1 MGVIIESKTED
12 ILGFPSGFGDE
23 DVLTEGQAEAIKAV
37 IARLTKVK
45 TKGDIE
51 AIIKMLRAMVI

>member
-1 MGVIIESKTED
+1 MLFEKTTEEMFD
-12 ILGFPSGFGDE
+12 LPSGLDE
-23 DVLTEGQAEAIKAV
+23 TLNENQAQAIKAV
-37 IARLTKVK
+37 RDKLTHVK